1 MAETESKRGPN
12 RRVKAVPI
20 SRITP
25 LKTFLLTLT
34 VGLLLLGS
42 VSVTPAAAKRPCWK
56 DVASDWFSDLK
67 VDGVYAPHCYREAIK
82 HLPPVTDSY
91 STARDEIRRAMLY
104 ALAHPT
110 KPSGPANTPTLGAG
124 LGPGEGGDAGLIQS
138 LLEKLGP
145 KNADAI
151 PLPLLVLAGIS
162 LLLLG
167 TAGAS
172 YIARRVQAKRLEP
185 APAPAPPDP
194 QP

>member
-1 MAETESKRGPN
+1 MPV
-12 RRVKAVPI
+12 RRPQQAVRF
-20 SRITP
+20 SRITL
-25 LKTFLLTLT
+25 LKKFLLTLT

-42 VSVTPAAAKRPCWK
+42 ASVTPAAAKRPCWK

-67 VDGVYAPHCYREAIK
+67 VDGTYPPHCYREAIK

-91 STARDEIRRAMLY
+91 STAREEINRALLF

-110 KPSGPANTPTLGAG
+110 KPSGPANTPTLGEG

-162 LLLLG
+162 LMLLG

-172 YIARRVQAKRLEP
+172 YVARRVQAKRLEP
-185 APAPAPPDP
+185 APPDP
-194 QP
+194 QL

>member
-1 MAETESKRGPN
+1 VR
-12 RRVKAVPI
+12 AVPFF
-20 SRITP
+20 RITP

-42 VSVTPAAAKRPCWK
+42 VSVTPASAKRPCWK
-56 DVASDWFSDLK
+56 DVAADWFGDLK
-67 VDGVYAPHCYREAIK
+67 VDGTYEPHCYREAIK

-104 ALAHPT
+104 AIAHPT
-110 KPSGPANTPTLGAG
+110 KPSPPTRTPPGAG
-124 LGPGEGGDAGLIQS
+124 LGAGEGGDAGLIQG

-145 KNADAI
+145 KNADAV

-172 YIARRVQAKRLEP
+172 YVARRVQAKRLEP
-185 APAPAPPDP
+185 APVSSDSP
-194 QP
+194 

>member
-1 MAETESKRGPN
+1 MPETEFEARPN
-12 RRVKAVPI
+12 RRVRAVPI
-20 SRITP
+20 SRITL

-67 VDGVYAPHCYREAIK
+67 VDGTYAPHCYREAIK

>member
-1 MAETESKRGPN
+1 MPETEFEARPN
-12 RRVKAVPI
+12 RRVRAVPI
-20 SRITP
+20 SRITL

-67 VDGVYAPHCYREAIK
+67 VDGTYAPHCYREAIK

-172 YIARRVQAKRLEP
+172 YVARRVQAKRLEP
-185 APAPAPPDP
+185 APAPVPPDP

>member
-1 MAETESKRGPN
+1 MEARPIGGV
-12 RRVKAVPI
+12 RAVPI
-20 SRITP
+20 SRIIP
-25 LKTFLLTLT
+25 LKKFLLTLT

-42 VSVTPAAAKRPCWK
+42 VSVTPASAKRPCWK

-67 VDGVYAPHCYREAIK
+67 VDGRYEPHCYREAIK

-91 STARDEIRRAMLY
+91 STARDEIRRAMLF

-110 KPSGPANTPTLGAG
+110 KPSGPARTPTLGEG
-124 LGPGEGGDAGLIQS
+124 LGPGEGGDAGLIQG

-145 KNADAI
+145 KNADAV

-172 YIARRVQAKRLEP
+172 YVARRVQAKRLEP
-185 APAPAPPDP
+185 APAPPEP

>member
-1 MAETESKRGPN
+1 
-12 RRVKAVPI
+12 VKAVPI

-145 KNADAI
+145 KNADSI

-185 APAPAPPDP
+185 APPDP

>member
-1 MAETESKRGPN
+1 VPV
-12 RRVKAVPI
+12 RRPQQAVRF
-20 SRITP
+20 SRITL
-25 LKTFLLTLT
+25 LKKFLLTLT

-42 VSVTPAAAKRPCWK
+42 ASVTPAAAKRPCWK

-67 VDGVYAPHCYREAIK
+67 VDGTYAPHCYREAIK

-110 KPSGPANTPTLGAG
+110 KPSGPANTPTLGEG

-145 KNADAI
+145 KNADAV

-172 YIARRVQAKRLEP
+172 YVARRVQAKRLEP
-185 APAPAPPDP
+185 APVPPDP
-194 QP
+194 TP

>member
-1 MAETESKRGPN
+1 M
-12 RRVKAVPI
+12 
-20 SRITP
+20 
-25 LKTFLLTLT
+25 
-34 VGLLLLGS
+34 
-42 VSVTPAAAKRPCWK
+42 
-56 DVASDWFSDLK
+56 
-67 VDGVYAPHCYREAIK
+67 
-82 HLPPVTDSY
+82 TDSY
-91 STARDEIRRAMLY
+91 STARDEIHRALLY

-110 KPSGPANTPTLGAG
+110 KPSGPARTPTLGEG

-172 YIARRVQAKRLEP
+172 YVARRVQAKRLEP
-185 APAPAPPDP
+185 GPPEP

>member
-1 MAETESKRGPN
+1 
-12 RRVKAVPI
+12 
-20 SRITP
+20 
-25 LKTFLLTLT
+25 
-34 VGLLLLGS
+34 
-42 VSVTPAAAKRPCWK
+42 
-56 DVASDWFSDLK
+56 VASDWFSDLK
-67 VDGVYAPHCYREAIK
+67 VDGTYPPHCYREAIK

-104 ALAHPT
+104 AIAHPT
-110 KPSGPANTPTLGAG
+110 KPSGPANTPTLGEG

-172 YIARRVQAKRLEP
+172 YVARRVQAKRLEP
-185 APAPAPPDP
+185 APAPAPPKT

>member
-1 MAETESKRGPN
+1 VR
-12 RRVKAVPI
+12 AVPI
-20 SRITP
+20 SRITL

-172 YIARRVQAKRLEP
+172 YVARRVQAKRLEP
-185 APAPAPPDP
+185 APAPVPPDP

>member
-1 MAETESKRGPN
+1 LPETAWKRGPN
-12 RRVKAVPI
+12 RRVIAVPI
-20 SRITP
+20 SRINP
-25 LKTFLLTLT
+25 LKAFLLTLT

-42 VSVTPAAAKRPCWK
+42 VSVTPASAKRPCWK

-67 VDGVYAPHCYREAIK
+67 VDGTYAPHCYRDAIK

-91 STARDEIRRAMLY
+91 STAREEIKRAMLY
-104 ALAHPT
+104 AIAHPT
-110 KPSGPANTPTLGAG
+110 KPSGPDRTPTLGQG

-172 YIARRVQAKRLEP
+172 YVARRVQAKRLEP
-185 APAPAPPDP
+185 APPTEPEP

>member
-1 MAETESKRGPN
+1 VRSAAH
-12 RRVKAVPI
+12 RRVRAVPI
-20 SRITP
+20 SRINP
-25 LKTFLLTLT
+25 LKKFLLTLT

-42 VSVTPAAAKRPCWK
+42 ISVTPAAAKRPCWK

-67 VDGVYAPHCYREAIK
+67 VDGTYPPHCYQEAIK

-110 KPSGPANTPTLGAG
+110 KPSGPANTPTLGEG

-151 PLPLLVLAGIS
+151 PIPLLVLAGIS

-172 YIARRVQAKRLEP
+172 YVARRVQSKRLE
-185 APAPAPPDP
+185 PAPPDP

>member
-1 MAETESKRGPN
+1 MR
-12 RRVKAVPI
+12 AVPI
-20 SRITP
+20 SRIKP
-25 LKTFLLTLT
+25 LKKFLLTLT

-42 VSVTPAAAKRPCWK
+42 LSVAPASAKRPCWK

-67 VDGVYAPHCYREAIK
+67 VDGRYEPHCYREAIK

-91 STARDEIRRAMLY
+91 STARDEIHRALLH

-110 KPSGPANTPTLGAG
+110 KPSGPARTPTLGEG

-172 YIARRVQAKRLEP
+172 YVARRVQAKRLE
-185 APAPAPPDP
+185 APPTEPEP

>member
-1 MAETESKRGPN
+1 MPETEFEARPN
-12 RRVKAVPI
+12 RRVRTVPI
-20 SRITP
+20 SRITL

-67 VDGVYAPHCYREAIK
+67 VDGTYAPHCYREAIK

-145 KNADAI
+145 KNADSI

-185 APAPAPPDP
+185 APAPAPPET

>member
-1 MAETESKRGPN
+1 MPETEFEARPN
-12 RRVKAVPI
+12 RRVRAVPI
-20 SRITP
+20 SRITL

-67 VDGVYAPHCYREAIK
+67 VDGTYAPHCYREAIK

-172 YIARRVQAKRLEP
+172 YVARRVQAKRLEP

>member
-1 MAETESKRGPN
+1 MPETEFEARPN
-12 RRVKAVPI
+12 RRVRAVPI
-20 SRITP
+20 SRITL

-67 VDGVYAPHCYREAIK
+67 VDGTYAPHCYREAIK

-91 STARDEIRRAMLY
+91 STARDEIKRALLY
-104 ALAHPT
+104 AIAHPT

-172 YIARRVQAKRLEP
+172 YVARRVQAKRLEP
-185 APAPAPPDP
+185 APAPVPPDP